1 LKQIKKLPIKITGN
15 LLIIGEPANMLDEF
29 ETSQPKL
36 ITHILEIIN
45 SAILVVD
52 TLDRI
57 IFANSKAVMMFKA
70 EKKELEGSP
79 LAEIFMPEDRDV
91 LLPNIL
97 KITRSQ
103 GEFEGEAMLHTNGSR
118 FMGLLSASSW
128 QWKQGV
134 GVVITI
140 HDITKLKNIEWELR
154 RSGRMVFLG
163 RMLKDISHQIRNP
176 VLTIGGFSR
185 RLARTDL
192 PKPEHIQA
200 IMDESAR
207 LELLLNTLNK
217 FIQLDRPKLEPLPV
231 KYLVENIE
239 SHLMDFAESLGA
251 KWISRIP
258 SSLPK
263 ERVLVDPR
271 IFIRALEA
279 VVINA
284 CDAYEREDTEKI
296 IEFRIE
302 PVDHGPWAWAFC
314 IKDRGSGIK
323 PSVLPNVSSPFFTTK
338 TGHIGMGL
346 TFARRIMEEQI
357 GDIAIESSPGEGT
370 SLTLY
375 LSKDRRREI
384 RTKKI

>member
-1 LKQIKKLPIKITGN
+1 MN
-15 LLIIGEPANMLDEF
+15 EF
-29 ETSQPKL
+29 EAPQPKL
-36 ITHILEIIN
+36 VTHILEIIN

-57 IFANSKAVMMFKA
+57 VFANSKAVMMFKA

-79 LAEIFMPEDRDV
+79 LAEIFMSEDRDV

-97 KITRSQ
+97 KITRSK
-103 GEFEGEAMLHTNGSR
+103 GEFEGEVMLHRPNGFR
-118 FMGLLSASSW
+118 FMGFLTASSW
-128 QWKQGV
+128 QWEKGM

-154 RSGRMVFLG
+154 RSDRMVFLG
-163 RMLKDISHQIRNP
+163 RMLNNISHQIRNP
-176 VLTIGGFSR
+176 LITIGGFSR
-185 RLARTDL
+185 RLTKTDL

-200 IMDESAR
+200 IMAESAR
-207 LELLLNTLNK
+207 LEILLDTLNE
-217 FIQLDRPKLEPLPV
+217 FIRMDRPKLEPLSV
-231 KYLVENIE
+231 KYLLKNIE
-239 SHLMDFAESLGA
+239 PHLKNLAENHGA
-251 KWISRIP
+251 KWISKIS

-279 VVINA
+279 VAINA
-284 CDAYEREDTEKI
+284 CDAYECEDTEKV
-296 IEFRIE
+296 IEFWVKS
-302 PVDHGPWAWAFC
+302 VDDDPRACVFC

-323 PSVLPNVSSPFFTTK
+323 PEVLPNVFSPFFTTK

-357 GDIAIESSPGEGT
+357 GDIAIESSVSKGT
-370 SLTLY
+370 TMSLY

-384 RTKKI
+384 RIKKI

>member
-1 LKQIKKLPIKITGN
+1 
-15 LLIIGEPANMLDEF
+15 MLNEF
-29 ETSQPKL
+29 ETPQPKL

-52 TLDRI
+52 ALDRI
-57 IFANSKAVMMFKA
+57 VFANSKAVMMFKA

-79 LAEIFMPEDRDV
+79 LAEIFMLEDREV

-103 GEFEGEAMLHTNGSR
+103 GEFEGETMLHRPDGSR
-118 FMGLLSASSW
+118 FMGLLAASSW
-128 QWKQGV
+128 QWEQGM

-154 RSGRMVFLG
+154 RSERMVFLG
-163 RMLKDISHQIRNP
+163 RMLNDISHQIRNP

-192 PKPEHIQA
+192 PRSEHIQA

-207 LELLLNTLNK
+207 LELLLNTLNE
-217 FIQLDRPKLEPLPV
+217 FIQLDRPKLEPHSV
-231 KYLVENIE
+231 KYLIENIE
-239 SHLMDFAESLGA
+239 SHLMNLAEGRGA
-251 KWISRIP
+251 KWISKI
-258 SSLPK
+258 SSSFPN
-263 ERVLVDPR
+263 ERVLADPKV
-271 IFIRALEA
+271 FIMALEA

-284 CDAYEREDTEKI
+284 FDAYEHEDTEKI
-296 IEFRIE
+296 IEFRVE
-302 PVDHGPWAWAFC
+302 PIDHGPMACAFC

-323 PSVLPNVSSPFFTTK
+323 PSVLPNVFSPFFTTK

-346 TFARRIMEEQI
+346 TFAHRIMEEQT

-370 SLTLY
+370 TLSLY

>member
-1 LKQIKKLPIKITGN
+1 
-15 LLIIGEPANMLDEF
+15 MLDEF
-29 ETSQPKL
+29 EAPQPKL
-36 ITHILEIIN
+36 ITYILEIIN

-57 IFANSKAVMMFKA
+57 VFANSKAVMMFKA
-70 EKKELEGSP
+70 EKNELEGRP

-91 LLPNIL
+91 LLSNIL
-97 KITRSQ
+97 KIIRSQ
-103 GEFEGEAMLHTNGSR
+103 GEFEGEAMLHRPNGSR

-128 QWKQGV
+128 QWEQGV

-154 RSGRMVFLG
+154 RSERMVFLG
-163 RMLKDISHQIRNP
+163 RMLNDISHQIRNP

-207 LELLLNTLNK
+207 LELLLNTLNE
-217 FIQLDRPKLEPLPV
+217 FIQLDKPNLEPLPV
-231 KYLVENIE
+231 KYLIENIE
-239 SHLMDFAESLGA
+239 SHLMGLAESHGA
-251 KWISRIP
+251 KWVSKIS

-263 ERVLVDPR
+263 KRVLADPK

-284 CDAYEREDTEKI
+284 CDAYESEDTEKI
-296 IEFRIE
+296 IEFRVK
-302 PVDHGPWAWAFC
+302 PVDDGHLACAFC
-314 IKDRGSGIK
+314 INDRGSGIK
-323 PSVLPNVSSPFFTTK
+323 PTVLPNIFSPFFTTK

-346 TFARRIMEEQI
+346 TFAHRIMEEQVGNI
-357 GDIAIESSPGEGT
+357 TIESSPGEGT

>member
-1 LKQIKKLPIKITGN
+1 
-15 LLIIGEPANMLDEF
+15 MLNES
-29 ETSQPKL
+29 ETPQPKL

-52 TLDRI
+52 ALDRI
-57 IFANSKAVMMFKA
+57 VFANSKAVMMFKA
-70 EKKELEGSP
+70 EQKELEDSP

-91 LLPNIL
+91 FLPNIL
-97 KITRSQ
+97 KITRSK
-103 GEFEGEAMLHTNGSR
+103 GKFEGDAMLHRPNGSR
-118 FMGLLSASSW
+118 FMGFLSASSW
-128 QWKQGV
+128 KWEQSV

-140 HDITKLKNIEWELR
+140 HDITNLKNIEWGLR
-154 RSGRMVFLG
+154 RSEHMVFLG
-163 RMLKDISHQIRNP
+163 RMLNDISHQIRNP

-185 RLARTDL
+185 RLAKSDF

-207 LELLLNTLNK
+207 LELLLNTLND
-217 FIQLDRPKLEPLPV
+217 FIQLDRPKLEHLPV
-231 KYLVENIE
+231 KYLIENIE
-239 SHLMDFAESLGA
+239 SHLMNLAEGHGA
-251 KWISRIP
+251 KWISKIS

-263 ERVLVDPR
+263 ERVLADPW

-279 VVINA
+279 IVINA
-284 CDAYEREDTEKI
+284 CDSYEREDTEKI
-296 IEFRIE
+296 IEFRVE
-302 PVDHGPWAWAFC
+302 PVDNGSLACAFC
-314 IKDRGSGIK
+314 INDRGSGIK
-323 PSVLPNVSSPFFTTK
+323 ASVLPNVFSPFFTTK

-346 TFARRIMEEQI
+346 TFAHRIMEEQI
-357 GDIAIESSPGEGT
+357 GDIAIKSSPGAGT

>member
-1 LKQIKKLPIKITGN
+1 MPN
-15 LLIIGEPANMLDEF
+15 LLIIGETANMLDEF
-29 ETSQPKL
+29 DTPQPRL

-57 IFANSKAVMMFKA
+57 VFANSKAVMMFKA
-70 EKKELEGSP
+70 ERKELEDSP
-79 LAEIFMPEDRDV
+79 LAKIFMPEDREV
-91 LLPNIL
+91 LLSNIL

-103 GEFEGEAMLHTNGSR
+103 GEFEGEAMLHRPDGSR
-118 FMGLLSASSW
+118 FMGLLAASSW
-128 QWKQGV
+128 QWEQGV

-154 RSGRMVFLG
+154 RSERMVFLG
-163 RMLKDISHQIRNP
+163 RMLNDISHQIRNP

-207 LELLLNTLNK
+207 LELLLNTLNE
-217 FIQLDRPKLEPLPV
+217 FIQLDRPKLEPHSV
-231 KYLVENIE
+231 KYLIENIE
-239 SHLMDFAESLGA
+239 PHLMGLAEGHGA
-251 KWISRIP
+251 KWISKIS

-263 ERVLVDPR
+263 ERVLADPN
-271 IFIRALEA
+271 IFIMALEA

-284 CDAYEREDTEKI
+284 FDAYEHEDTEKI
-296 IEFRIE
+296 IEFLVE
-302 PVDHGPWAWAFC
+302 PVDHGPRACAFC

-323 PSVLPNVSSPFFTTK
+323 PLVLPNVFSPFFTTK

-346 TFARRIMEEQI
+346 TFAHRIMEEQI
-357 GDIAIESSPGEGT
+357 GDIAIESSVGEGT
-370 SLTLY
+370 TLSLY

>member
-1 LKQIKKLPIKITGN
+1 
-15 LLIIGEPANMLDEF
+15 MLNEF
-29 ETSQPKL
+29 ETPQPKL

-52 TLDRI
+52 ALDRI
-57 IFANSKAVMMFKA
+57 VFANSKAVMMFKA

-79 LAEIFMPEDRDV
+79 LAEIFMLEDREV

-103 GEFEGEAMLHTNGSR
+103 GEFEGETMLHRPDGSR
-118 FMGLLSASSW
+118 FMGLLAASSW
-128 QWKQGV
+128 QWEQGM

-154 RSGRMVFLG
+154 RSERMVFLG

-192 PKPEHIQA
+192 QKPEHIQA

-207 LELLLNTLNK
+207 LELLLNTLNE

-231 KYLVENIE
+231 KYLIENIE
-239 SHLMDFAESLGA
+239 SHLMGLAESHGA
-251 KWISRIP
+251 KWISKIP

-263 ERVLVDPR
+263 KRVLADPR

-284 CDAYEREDTEKI
+284 CDAYERENTEKI
-296 IEFRIE
+296 IEFRVE
-302 PVDHGPWAWAFC
+302 PVDHGPLACAFC

-323 PSVLPNVSSPFFTTK
+323 PSVLPNVFSPFFTTK

-346 TFARRIMEEQI
+346 TFAHRIMEEQT

-375 LSKDRRREI
+375 LSIDRRREI